1 MSTTVRSTTT
11 TSTRTVTADGT
22 IEETTT
28 TTTTTVTIDV
38 GEQTETALDG
48 QEEWASRGK
57 ALKVTI
63 FFYPVSL
70 PPPLR
75 SSLN

>member
-22 IEETTT
+22 IEETT